1 MTSNAGSNLNNNS
14 IGFGKG
20 PIQDSNKMVDALKN
34 LFRPE
39 FLNRVDEII
48 PFDSLTENELAQI
61 IDLLLDQTNEALK
74 SKDIIVKIDDKAKKY
89 LLSKGTDLKYGA
101 RPLRR
106 TIQNYI
112 EDSLADMILKGE
124 LKAGQKVQVTTN
136 ESKEALEF
144 KINN

>member
-14 IGFGKG
+14 IGFGQG

-48 PFDSLTENELAQI
+48 AFDSLTQNELIQI
-61 IDLLLDQTNEALK
+61 IDLLIAQTNEELK
-74 SKDIIVKIDDKAKKY
+74 AKDIKLTIDDSAKQF

-106 TIQNYI
+106 TIQNYV
-112 EDSLADMILKGE
+112 EDSLADKILKGE
-124 LKAGQKVQVTTN
+124 LKPGDTVNVSANKTKDG
-136 ESKEALEF
+136 LEF
-144 KINN
+144 EIN

>member
-20 PIQDSNKMVDALKN
+20 PIQDSNKMVDALKS

-48 PFDSLTENELAQI
+48 PFDSLTENELVQI
-61 IDLLLDQTNEALK
+61 IDLLIAQTNEALRV
-74 SKDIIVKIDDKAKKY
+74 KDIFIEINDEAKKF

-112 EDSLADMILKGE
+112 EDSLADKILRSE
-124 LKAGQKVQVTTN
+124 LKAGQKVQVIMN
-136 ESKEALEF
+136 ESKDGLDF